1 MRALAHEGVVS
12 NMASRR
18 PRRSRGASALS
29 SDAPSSS
36 ASFELVEEGS
46 DSGTASIEDALAG
59 LSFDSGSSSS
69 MPVVQPT
76 LANVRAH
83 THAQTQAQAEPS
95 VRRQFVCPEHGAFWK
110 KVPAAGNKRNG
121 ACVARCKKCPVVAGV
136 GLKYVAIPVD
146 EERGKGLYHCRECAN
161 TWTSNT
167 ACRKLAQYCFAE
179 GCTARDHMIGELPS
193 ELRAPDPGWLRARR
207 FARARARNPT
217 IDEHAPFDAEA
228 GLGGEGGTGG
238 GMGGGVGGARQRRA
252 HFCAGCATGAC
263 KQPPPLSP
271 VHEST
276 GSTAATMSGGT
287 WSTANSEWSV
297 GSVHTERS
305 PATTS
310 RSRRRQFLGGG
321 RAADEAPTTPPP

>member
-1 MRALAHEGVVS
+1 
-12 NMASRR
+12 MASRSR
-18 PRRSRGASALS
+18 RSRSRGASALS
-29 SDAPSSS
+29 ASDARSSS

-83 THAQTQAQAEPS
+83 THAQAQAQAEPS

-121 ACVARCKKCPVVAGV
+121 ACVARCKKCPVVDGV

-146 EERGKGLYHCRECAN
+146 EERGKGLYHCRECAS

-193 ELRAPDPGWLRARR
+193 ELRAPDPGWMRARR

-228 GLGGEGGTGG
+228 GLGGEGGAAAEDRPGGTGG
-238 GMGGGVGGARQRRA
+238 GAAAAAARRRRA

-271 VHEST
+271 VHDST

-287 WSTANSEWSV
+287 WSTANSEWSL

-310 RSRRRQFLGGG
+310 RSRRRKFLGGG
-321 RAADEAPTTPPP
+321 RAADEAPTTP

>member
-1 MRALAHEGVVS
+1 
-12 NMASRR
+12 
-18 PRRSRGASALS
+18 
-29 SDAPSSS
+29 
-36 ASFELVEEGS
+36 
-46 DSGTASIEDALAG
+46 
-59 LSFDSGSSSS
+59 
-69 MPVVQPT
+69 MPVLQPT

-83 THAQTQAQAEPS
+83 THAQAQAQAEPS

-121 ACVARCKKCPVVAGV
+121 ACVARCKKCPVVDGV

-146 EERGKGLYHCRECAN
+146 EERGKGLYHCRECAS

-193 ELRAPDPGWLRARR
+193 ELRAPDPGWMRARR

-228 GLGGEGGTGG
+228 GLGGEGGAAAEDRPGGTGG
-238 GMGGGVGGARQRRA
+238 AAAAAAARRRRA

-271 VHEST
+271 VHDST

-305 PATTS
+305 PATHS

-321 RAADEAPTTPPP
+321 RAADETPTTPPP